1 MRFLFVWLGLVP
13 VAFAASFTIH
23 GTVLDPS
30 GAPIPGVQVSAVNRV
45 GVASQTVTDP
55 SGGFALKLA
64 EIAGTGLTITAPG
77 FETKTIPLA
86 EPPSPAPLTVHL
98 NIAPQVDSVR
108 VAGSAIDVPLSE
120 QGSSINIVPRQ
131 EIDERNEGLAIDLLR
146 YLPGIVV
153 SQNSSPGGVAS
164 LFVRGGN
171 SNYNLVQIDGVT
183 VNAFGGGFDFS
194 AIPTDWLE
202 RIEVI
207 EGPQS
212 AVYGAYANSDVVNFV
227 TRSAED
233 SPHIDVLAEG
243 GTYRENRFALGL
255 ADTLAGFGVAAF
267 VSRLEDNG
275 PVANSDY
282 RNDGLLLHITRNFGR
297 QSLSLT
303 GDFDANVG
311 GVPGPYGSDP
321 LNDYPGPDLI
331 SRDKSDFSSYSFHH
345 QIDISTRF
353 RQETF
358 ANFFLDNDGYSS
370 PYGFSF
376 NKDLRGQFETRTV
389 ASVASWYTAAFGVS
403 LTREE
408 VKNTYVS
415 DDNQDPF
422 PLRRDDA
429 GIYWEN
435 RFKAGR
441 RFFFNAGVRG
451 EIIRTPFIPE
461 NLPDGRP
468 AFPANTIGKV
478 NPKLAATYL
487 LRTDR
492 AALLGSARLH
502 SSFGTGIRPP
512 AGLELAFTN
521 NPALKPERTAS
532 FDFGIEQRL
541 FGERLSLDATYF
553 YNRYYDLIVSLG
565 GDLSV
570 LGSYQTANLS
580 NARAQGAELSGR
592 LRPARWMSLNASY
605 TYLDSET
612 LSLNGSTGLAPLYF
626 SVGQELL
633 RRPANSGSL
642 VSTFTHGRYSAN
654 VTGYLRGSDLDVDPT
669 YGASVGLFRDP
680 GFADFGI
687 NLNIRLGVGVTA
699 YGNVRNVLN
708 KYYEEVFGYPSPKLN
723 FVTGLKWSLPSGN
736 K

>member
-1 MRFLFVWLGLVP
+1 
-13 VAFAASFTIH
+13 
-23 GTVLDPS
+23 
-30 GAPIPGVQVSAVNRV
+30 
-45 GVASQTVTDP
+45 
-55 SGGFALKLA
+55 
-64 EIAGTGLTITAPG
+64 
-77 FETKTIPLA
+77 
-86 EPPSPAPLTVHL
+86 
-98 NIAPQVDSVR
+98 
-108 VAGSAIDVPLSE
+108 
-120 QGSSINIVPRQ
+120 
-131 EIDERNEGLAIDLLR
+131 
-146 YLPGIVV
+146 
-153 SQNSSPGGVAS
+153 
-164 LFVRGGN
+164 
-171 SNYNLVQIDGVT
+171 
-183 VNAFGGGFDFS
+183 
-194 AIPTDWLE
+194 
-202 RIEVI
+202 
-207 EGPQS
+207 
-212 AVYGAYANSDVVNFV
+212 
-227 TRSAED
+227 
-233 SPHIDVLAEG
+233 
-243 GTYRENRFALGL
+243 
-255 ADTLAGFGVAAF
+255 
-267 VSRLEDNG
+267 LEDNG

-282 RNDGLLLHITRNFGR
+282 RNDGLLLHITRSFGR

-321 LNDYPGPDLI
+321 LGDFPGPDLI
-331 SRDKSDFSSYSFHH
+331 SRDKNDFSSFSFHH
-345 QIDISTRF
+345 QIDISKRF

-358 ANFFLDNDGYSS
+358 ANFFLDNSGYTS

-389 ASVASWYTAAFGVS
+389 ASLASWYTAAFGVS

-408 VKNTYVS
+408 VRNTYVS
-415 DDNQDPF
+415 DDYQNPF

-441 RFFFNAGVRG
+441 RLFFNAGVRG
-451 EIIRTPFIPE
+451 EIIHTPFIPE

-478 NPKLAATYL
+478 NPKLAATWL

-492 AALLGSARLH
+492 AGLLGSTRLH

-565 GDLSV
+565 GDLAV

-580 NARAQGAELSGR
+580 NARAQGMELSGR
-592 LRPARWMSLNASY
+592 LRPARWMALAASY

-654 VTGYLRGSDLDVDPT
+654 VTGFLRGSDLDVDPT
-669 YGASVGLFRDP
+669 YGASAGLFRDP
-680 GFADFGI
+680 GFADFGV
-687 NLNIRLGVGVTA
+687 NLNIRLGAGLTA
-699 YGNVRNVLN
+699 YGNLRNVLN
-708 KYYEEVFGYPSPKLN
+708 KYYEEVLGYPSPKLN
-723 FVTGLKWSLPSGN
+723 FVAGLKWSLPSGA

>member
-1 MRFLFVWLGLVP
+1 MRYLLVWLGLVP
-13 VAFAASFTIH
+13 AAFATSFTIH

-30 GAPIPGVQVSAVNRV
+30 GAPIPGAQVSAVNRV
-45 GVASQTVTDP
+45 GVAAQTVTDP
-55 SGGFALKLA
+55 SGGFVLKLA
-64 EIAGTGLTITAPG
+64 ETDGAGVTVTAPG
-77 FETKTIPLA
+77 FETKSIPLA
-86 EPPSPAPLTVHL
+86 QPPSPAPLTVHL

-120 QGSSINIVPRQ
+120 QGSSISIVPRQ

-146 YLPGIVV
+146 YVPGIVV

-171 SNYNLVQIDGVT
+171 SNFNLVQIDGVT
-183 VNAFGGGFDFS
+183 VNAFGGGFDFGH
-194 AIPTDWLE
+194 IPTDWLE

-212 AVYGAYANSDVVNFV
+212 AIYGAYANSDVVNFV

-243 GTYRENRFALGL
+243 GTYQEHRFALGI
-255 ADTLAGFGVAAF
+255 ADTLAGWGVAAF
-267 VSRLEDNG
+267 VSQLEDNG

-282 RNDGLLLHITRNFGR
+282 RNDGLLLHITRSFGR

-321 LNDYPGPDLI
+321 LGDYPGPDLI
-331 SRDKSDFSSYSFHH
+331 SRDKNDFSSFSFHH
-345 QIDISTRF
+345 QIDISKRF

-358 ANFFLDNDGYSS
+358 ANFFLDNSGYTS

-389 ASVASWYTAAFGVS
+389 ASLAPWYTAAFGVS

-408 VKNTYVS
+408 VRNTYVS
-415 DDNQDPF
+415 DDYQNPF

-435 RFKAGR
+435 RFKVGR
-441 RFFFNAGVRG
+441 RLFFNAGVRG

-461 NLPDGRP
+461 NLPDDRP

-478 NPKLAATYL
+478 NPKLAATWL

-492 AALLGSARLH
+492 AGLLGSARLH

-565 GDLSV
+565 GDLAV

-592 LRPARWMSLNASY
+592 LRPARWMALAASY

-654 VTGYLRGSDLDVDPT
+654 VTGYFRGSDLDVDPT
-669 YGASVGLFRDP
+669 YGASAGLFRD
-680 GFADFGI
+680 GGYADFGI
-687 NLNIRLGVGVTA
+687 NLNIRLGAGLTA
-699 YGNVRNVLN
+699 YGNLRNVLN
-708 KYYEEVFGYPSPKLN
+708 KYYEEVLGYPSPKLN
-723 FVTGLKWSLPSGN
+723 FVAGLKWSLPSGN

>member
-1 MRFLFVWLGLVP
+1 MRYLLVWLGLVP
-13 VAFAASFTIH
+13 AAFATSFTIH

-30 GAPIPGVQVSAVNRV
+30 GAPIPGAQVSAVNRV
-45 GVASQTVTDP
+45 GVAAQTVTDP
-55 SGGFALKLA
+55 SGGFVLKLA
-64 EIAGTGLTITAPG
+64 ETDGAGVTVTAPG
-77 FETKTIPLA
+77 FETKSIPLA
-86 EPPSPAPLTVHL
+86 QPPSPAPLTVHL

-120 QGSSINIVPRQ
+120 QGSSISIVPRQ

-146 YLPGIVV
+146 YVPGIVV

-171 SNYNLVQIDGVT
+171 SNFNLVQIDGVT
-183 VNAFGGGFDFS
+183 VNAFGGGFDFGH
-194 AIPTDWLE
+194 IPTDWLE

-212 AVYGAYANSDVVNFV
+212 AIYGAYANSDVVNFV

-243 GTYRENRFALGL
+243 GTYQEHRFALGI
-255 ADTLAGFGVAAF
+255 ADTLAGWGVAAF
-267 VSRLEDNG
+267 VSQLEDNG

-282 RNDGLLLHITRNFGR
+282 RNDGLLLHITRSFGR

-303 GDFDANVG
+303 SDFDANVG

-321 LNDYPGPDLI
+321 LGDYPGPDLI
-331 SRDKSDFSSYSFHH
+331 SRDKNDFSSFSFHH
-345 QIDISTRF
+345 QIDISKRF

-358 ANFFLDNDGYSS
+358 ANFFLDNSGYTS

-389 ASVASWYTAAFGVS
+389 ASLAPWYTAAFGVS

-408 VKNTYVS
+408 VRNTYVS
-415 DDNQDPF
+415 DDYQNPF

-435 RFKAGR
+435 RFKVGR
-441 RFFFNAGVRG
+441 RLFFNAGVRG

-461 NLPDGRP
+461 NLPDDRP

-478 NPKLAATYL
+478 NPKLAATWL

-492 AALLGSARLH
+492 AGLLGSARLH

-565 GDLSV
+565 GDLAV

-592 LRPARWMSLNASY
+592 LRPARWMALAASY

-654 VTGYLRGSDLDVDPT
+654 VTGYFRGSDLDVDPT
-669 YGASVGLFRDP
+669 YGASAGLFRD
-680 GFADFGI
+680 GGYADFGI
-687 NLNIRLGVGVTA
+687 NLNIRLGAGLTA
-699 YGNVRNVLN
+699 YGNLRNVLN
-708 KYYEEVFGYPSPKLN
+708 KYYEEVLGYPSPKLN
-723 FVTGLKWSLPSGN
+723 FVAGLKWSLPSGN